1 MSWKSYLIQ
10 VKEVPPGTGVS
21 YGHDYVTKS
30 TQIVG
35 TVSAGY
41 ADGYRRHSNNEVL
54 VGGKRVPV
62 VGRVCMD
69 YIMVNLDS
77 VSNASVGDEVV
88 MLGRQGSERI
98 TAEELAITWNTINY
112 EVLCGISARVIRK
125 YV

>member
-1 MSWKSYLIQ
+1 M
-10 VKEVPPGTGVS
+10 
-21 YGHDYVTKS
+21 
-30 TQIVG
+30 
-35 TVSAGY
+35 
-41 ADGYRRHSNNEVL
+41 L

-69 YIMVNLDS
+69 YFMVNLDS
-77 VSNASVGDEVV
+77 VSDASVGDEVV